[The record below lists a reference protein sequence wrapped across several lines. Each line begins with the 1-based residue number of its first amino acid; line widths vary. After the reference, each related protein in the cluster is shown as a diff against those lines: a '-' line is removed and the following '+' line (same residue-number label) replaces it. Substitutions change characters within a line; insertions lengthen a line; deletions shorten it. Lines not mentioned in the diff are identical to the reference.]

1 MATAVYLPAIEV
13 PQSVSPTLAAGIDL
27 EARRGR
33 GERVLPMGFGEA
45 GLPVHPSLRAAL
57 AEAAASNR
65 YGPVAGHRALRAAAA
80 AYWNRRGLFT
90 DPEMVVCGPGSKA
103 LLFGLLL
110 GMEGDIA
117 IARPSWVSYAAQA
130 ALTGRAP
137 VRVAARDGLPDPAAL
152 DDEVTERARSGRR
165 VAAVIATLPDNPTG
179 TLASAQVVQD
189 LCEVAERH
197 DLLVISDEIYRDLV
211 FERPFV
217 SPSSLVP
224 WRTVVTTGLSKSLAL
239 GGWRLGVARL
249 PSAAVRDRL
258 LAIGSEIWSS
268 PSAPVQKAV
277 TLAFAE
283 GPEITDRIAR
293 SRRLHAH
300 VVRAVAQRL
309 AKVGVEVPEPAGAF
323 YVYPD
328 FSPFRELLMDKYAVD
343 TSAGLAALL
352 LRRFGIG
359 VLEGSA
365 FGDPA
370 SSLRLRMATSR
381 LYGDTE
387 AEQEAALAADD
398 PCALDWIADSL
409 NWLEDSLTE
418 LVS

>member
-1 MATAVYLPAIEV
+1 MATAVYVPAIEV
-13 PQSVSPTLAAGIDL
+13 PQSVSPTLATGTDL

-45 GLPVHPSLRAAL
+45 GLPVHRSLRAAL

-65 YGPVAGHRALRAAAA
+65 YGPVAGHPALRAAAA

-90 DPEMVVCGPGSKA
+90 DPDMVVCGPGSKA

-130 ALTGRAP
+130 ALTGRVP

-152 DDEVTERARSGRR
+152 DAEVTERARSGRR

-268 PSAPVQKAV
+268 PSAPVQRAA

-309 AKVGVEVPEPAGAF
+309 AKAGAQVPEPAGAF

-370 SSLRLRMATSR
+370 SRLRLRMATSR